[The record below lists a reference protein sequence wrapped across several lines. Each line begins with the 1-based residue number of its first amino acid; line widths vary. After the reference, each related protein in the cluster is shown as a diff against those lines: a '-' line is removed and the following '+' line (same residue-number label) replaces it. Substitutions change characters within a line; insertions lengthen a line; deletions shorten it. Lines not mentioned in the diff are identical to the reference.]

1 MDVANVTRFEVV
13 DWRGTKSAGVDT
25 RVLTAHGVRVELSL
39 QDDGR
44 TLKVFLRDRGDE
56 ASQEDTD

>member
-13 DWRGTKSAGVDT
+13 DWSTGFDGGRTMV
-25 RVLTAHGVRVELSL
+25 RYGVRVELSL

-44 TLKVFLRDRGDE
+44 TLKVFLRDRGDGT
-56 ASQEDTD
+56 SQEDTD